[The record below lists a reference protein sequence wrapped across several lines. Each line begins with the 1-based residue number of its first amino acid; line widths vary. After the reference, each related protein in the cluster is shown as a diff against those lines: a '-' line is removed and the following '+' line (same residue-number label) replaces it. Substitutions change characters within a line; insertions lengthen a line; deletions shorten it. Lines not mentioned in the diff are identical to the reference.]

1 MVALP
6 RVSGHTGP
14 SELSAIQPP
23 TFALDPDI
31 TLEVGP
37 TLLFESGQWVT
48 VSWSGIE
55 SWMFPDAFVAAFSP
69 GTALDDP
76 ATVTEVA
83 PIKYQFLTAEEPFP
97 GVGHE
102 AETGVVESLR
112 FRLLNLRDAE
122 GYRFGLFKGGV
133 EEPVLVARTAEA
145 VTFAQP
151 FEVLHLHLALTSD
164 MDSMRVSWVT
174 GEASQAPAVIFR
186 EVAVGAQEGVTE
198 IQVGPWQE
206 VTAESSITYGRE
218 DMCGEPATS
227 KGFHNPGLLHS
238 AVLPGLIPGHP
249 YEYKAGDSDAQ
260 EWGSSSYFYAP
271 PVASGT
277 TGAHQRRAGS
287 PEQPSSAGAAS
298 PPPLVNTVAASGDA
312 SARDMSGKGSRQ
324 EMAASAPSEL
334 DNASGI
340 GAEGI
345 AWDSDAVK
353 VAVFGDMGT
362 AELDGTL
369 DAGHTSEPPSI
380 RTVSI
385 LNDHL
390 RGGAGVGAVG
400 SSGDGDRGSTDP
412 TGGGKEPQL
421 GLVLHIG
428 DLSYARGY
436 DAQWDEYMDQIKHVA
451 SAVPWMV
458 GVGNHERDYPTT
470 SESRVR
476 QELSFF
482 TGTDSGGDCGVPTA
496 FRFIMPGAAEEPMAD
511 SPWYGFDF
519 GPVHFTVMSTEH
531 NFSVGSKQYAFI
543 KEDLAGVDRAKTPW
557 IVFAGHRPMY
567 VNSGGAGAGECE
579 GAAALEPNCANDQP
593 VARSLRSALE
603 PLLLE
608 HQVDLA
614 VYGHHHSYQRTCRVA
629 NETCVGPSSRSYSSQ
644 YQEYEDYIAPVH
656 VVMGMAGMGLSQ
668 NMVSPKPEWVEY
680 ATDREFGLGMIVAD
694 SSKLQ
699 LSFILDADGQ
709 VGDEV
714 VLVRPPPPSTSAVEE
729 DGTPVEGAEYFRGYA
744 HEKRDHAR
752 NKEILKAIGEGNMRR
767 SKRVTG

>member
-1 MVALP
+1 MAALP
-6 RVSGHTGP
+6 RVSGHTAP
-14 SELSAIQPP
+14 SKLSAMQPP
-23 TFALDPDI
+23 TVELDPDI
-31 TLEVGP
+31 SLEVGP
-37 TLLFESGQWVT
+37 TVLFESGQWVT

-83 PIKYQFLTAEEPFP
+83 PIKYQFLTAEKPFP
-97 GVGHE
+97 GVGDE
-102 AETGVVESLR
+102 AETGAVQSLR

-133 EEPVLVARTAEA
+133 DEPVLVARTAEA

-164 MDSMRVSWVT
+164 MKTMRVSWVT
-174 GEASQAPAVIFR
+174 GEASQAPAVMFR
-186 EVAVGAQEGVTE
+186 EVAVGAQET
-198 IQVGPWQE
+198 QVGPWQE
-206 VTAESSITYGRE
+206 VAAGSSITYGRE

-260 EWGSSSYFYAP
+260 EWGASSFFYAP
-271 PVASGT
+271 PASSGT
-277 TGAHQRRAGS
+277 IAAHQRRAGS
-287 PEQPSSAGAAS
+287 PEQPSFAGAAF
-298 PPPLVNTVAASGDA
+298 PPPLVSTVAASGDA
-312 SARDMSGKGSRQ
+312 STRDMNGKGSRS
-324 EMAASAPSEL
+324 EITALAPSEL
-334 DNASGI
+334 DNASGT
-340 GAEGI
+340 GAERMG
-345 AWDSDAVK
+345 WGPDAVK

-362 AELDGTL
+362 AEVDGTL
-369 DAGHTSEPPSI
+369 DAGHTNEPPSI
-380 RTVSI
+380 QTVGI

-390 RGGAGVGAVG
+390 RGGAGIRAVG
-400 SSGDGDRGSTDP
+400 SSRGGDGGSAGA
-412 TGGGKEPQL
+412 TGGAEEPQL

-451 SAVPWMV
+451 STVPWMV

-470 SESRVR
+470 SESPVR

-519 GPVHFTVMSTEH
+519 GPVHFTVISTEH
-531 NFSVGSKQYAFI
+531 DFSVGSKQYAFV

-557 IVFAGHRPMY
+557 IIFAGHRPMY

-593 VARSLRSALE
+593 VARSLRAALE
-603 PLLLE
+603 PLLIE

-614 VYGHHHSYQRTCRVA
+614 VYGHHHSYQRTCRVV
-629 NETCVGPSSRSYSSQ
+629 NEACVGPSSQRYSSQ
-644 YQEYEDYIAPVH
+644 YEDYTAPVH

-668 NMVSPKPEWVEY
+668 NMVSPRPEWVEY
-680 ATDREFGLGMIVAD
+680 STDREFGLGMIVAD
-694 SSKLQ
+694 SSKLE

-714 VLVRPPPPSTSAVEE
+714 VLARPPLPSASAVEE
-729 DGTPVEGAEYFRGYA
+729 EDGIPLKGA
-744 HEKRDHAR
+744 HAYENQDR
-752 NKEILKAIGEGNMRR
+752 ARKKDISKAIGAGNMRR